1 MTNSLIELFPCCF
14 KSTTLIL
21 PDTQYIIGS
30 LSLIQKKIP
39 TALRLTIDTTLQTY
53 SSSFPRRLSQYLHR
67 CPVFIGGCCCIG
79 SYPYTI
85 TSYNYFNYIK

>member
-1 MTNSLIELFPCCF
+1 MTNSLIELYPCCF

-53 SSSFPRRLSQYLHR
+53 SSSFPRRVEISAYVVRPILSWKATKR
-67 CPVFIGGCCCIG
+67 DSP
-79 SYPYTI
+79 
-85 TSYNYFNYIK
+85 